1 MAWPVL
7 YNLRNPTGD
16 EETNMAG
23 PVLCNL
29 RNPTTDEDTEQ
40 LLN

>member
-16 EETNMAG
+16 EETNIAG

-29 RNPTTDEDTEQ
+29 RNPTTDEDTEH

>member
-7 YNLRNPTGD
+7 YNLRNPTGN
-16 EETNMAG
+16 EETNIG
-23 PVLCNL
+23 LPVLYNL
-29 RNPTTDEDTEQ
+29 RNPTANEETEQ

>member
-7 YNLRNPTGD
+7 YYLRNPTGN
-16 EETNMAG
+16 EETNNAL
-23 PVLCNL
+23 PVLHNL
-29 RNPTTDEDTEQ
+29 HNPTANEDIEQ

>member
-7 YNLRNPTGD
+7 YNLHKPTGN
-16 EETNMAG
+16 EETNIAR

-40 LLN
+40 FLN

>member
-7 YNLRNPTGD
+7 YNIRNPTRN
-16 EETNMAG
+16 EETNIAL
-23 PVLCNL
+23 PVIYNL
-29 RNPTTDEDTEQ
+29 RNPTANEDTEQ

>member
-7 YNLRNPTGD
+7 YNLRTRTGD
-16 EETNMAG
+16 EEINIAG
-23 PVLCNL
+23 PVICNL